1 MSKFLAIFLMA
12 AMILVDG
19 ACWLHH
25 IKAGHE
31 AALVDEIAAQ
41 AELNRID
48 LQTLGEKLDN
58 LNREA
63 RFALANLPIFCEH
76 FHVCSTWKVKR
87 ANHR

>member
-1 MSKFLAIFLMA
+1 MSKSLAILLMVTV
-12 AMILVDG
+12 LFVDG
-19 ACWLHH
+19 ACWLHNVR
-25 IKAGHE
+25 ANHE
-31 AALVDEIAAQ
+31 AALIDEIAAQ

-63 RFALANLPIFCEH
+63 RFALANLPIFHEH